1 MRGFVFVMLWLLPGW
16 LAAQR
21 LLWELPPLLYSE
33 TPAGDPVAAL
43 AEKGFRMEGNT
54 QTDRLR
60 SLLRALDIP
69 EASQVL
75 VFSKTSHQNPLIH
88 PRQPRAL
95 YFSENA
101 YVGFVPGGML
111 EVAIQDPRLGMVFY
125 LIENEP
131 GVDFAPL
138 RDHGTCIS
146 CHGTGRTEHAPGVLV
161 RSVFPAADGQPLLA
175 HGSHDVHHETPLPQ
189 RWGGY
194 YVTGRSSLP
203 HLGNATFRENES
215 PRPQVHS
222 LDDLSGRIDTSRYLR
237 PTSDIVA
244 LLVLEHQC
252 RMHNLLNAASLEYRR
267 ASHLAQAIDPA
278 ADPDA
283 GAVGRLAEDWAR
295 RITACLL
302 FENEADP
309 GDELEGDPAFQDAF
323 TARFPRSAAG
333 DSLADFRLH
342 GRLFKFPCSYMIHS
356 SAFHSLPAPLRQ
368 RVYNRIGEALD
379 GNAPHGPRIAAPQ
392 RAKIRAIL
400 AETLPD
406 WPPA

>member
-1 MRGFVFVMLWLLPGW
+1 
-16 LAAQR
+16 
-21 LLWELPPLLYSE
+21 
-33 TPAGDPVAAL
+33 VAAL
-43 AEKGFRMEGNT
+43 AEKGFRMEGVT

-60 SLLRALDIP
+60 SLLQALNIP

-101 YVGFVPGGML
+101 YVGHVPGGML

-175 HGSHDVHHETPLPQ
+175 HGSHDVHHETQLPQ

-203 HLGNATFRENES
+203 HLGNTTFRENET
-215 PRPQVHS
+215 PQPQVHA
-222 LDDLSGRIDTSRYLR
+222 LRELSGRIDPSRYLR

-283 GAVGRLAEDWAR
+283 GATGRLAEDWAR

-309 GDELEGDPAFQDAF
+309 GDELEGDPSFQDAF
-323 TARFPRSAAG
+323 TARFPRSKAG

-342 GRLFKFPCSYMIHS
+342 GRLFKFPCSYMIYS
-356 SAFHSLPAPLRQ
+356 SAFQSLP
-368 RVYNRIGEALD
+368 EALRRRVLIQLQD
-379 GNAPHGPRIAAPQ
+379 ALEGKPPQGPRIAAPQ
-392 RAKIRAIL
+392 RAKIKAIL